1 MFHSSPV
8 REEIVHCPVCGHS
21 LQHEGD
27 LERCDEH
34 GLFFYYGPRLL
45 VHISTQSDERQK
57 TLLPWQ
63 TVRESAASKN

>member
-1 MFHSSPV
+1 MFHFPPV
-8 REEIVHCPVCGHS
+8 PEETGCCPVCGRS

-45 VHISTQSDERQK
+45 VHVSTQSDEQQK
-57 TLLPWQ
+57 ALLPWQ
-63 TVRESAASKN
+63 TVRELAASPN